1 MENEDKN
8 KVIDT
13 ASPSEETSKEE
24 IEETVIETEESKSQE
39 DIDFKKVAEE
49 LESTHKP
56 KRSKLEEAKFNLKKN
71 AERLKELGGDPSE
84 ILETPKV
91 EAEIETD
98 YVTKNDLA
106 RLEARQLV
114 KSDDEMRVVMWYVEN
129 KGLSVD
135 DAYFLAN
142 KGKIKN
148 ANEEMKRIIKPPV
161 GSGGTAGQKPKVAN
175 APELS
180 KQEAMILMRRGYKL
194 VMPGLYQA
202 KYNQKRYD
210 EKAKVWVDEKI
221 SK

>member
-8 KVIDT
+8 KV
-13 ASPSEETSKEE
+13 EETTAPSAEILEE
-24 IEETVIETEESKSQE
+24 EEETVIETEETESK
-39 DIDFKKVAEE
+39 DIDFKKKAEE
-49 LESTHKP
+49 LESIHKP
-56 KRSKLEEAKFNLKKN
+56 KRSKLEEARFNLKKN

-91 EAEIETD
+91 ESEIETD

-148 ANEEMKRIIKPPV
+148 ANEEMKRIVKPPV
-161 GSGGTAGQKPKVAN
+161 GSGGTAGQKPKVSN
-175 APELS
+175 APELP
-180 KQEAMILMRRGYKL
+180 KQEAMILTRRGYKL
-194 VMPGLYQA
+194 VKPGLYQA

-210 EKAKVWVDEKI
+210 EKLKIWIDEKI